1 MMRIGPAPSVNFA
14 LSEPACLANWSQ
26 LKFSL
31 AMTDAVRRKMV
42 RLRLQIRYD
51 PETTR
56 EIFSYFPLLAG
67 EDLHAYT
74 LDLEILNL
82 PPSACITDIS
92 FIPFDGMNLAPDQ
105 WMQVKDVEY
114 LPRTARRFGFY
125 P

>member
-1 MMRIGPAPSVNFA
+1 
-14 LSEPACLANWSQ
+14 
-26 LKFSL
+26 
-31 AMTDAVRRKMV
+31 MV
-42 RLRLQIRYD
+42 RLGLHIRFD
-51 PETTR
+51 PENSR
-56 EIFSYFPLLAG
+56 EFFTPFPLLAG
-67 EDLHAYT
+67 EDLHTYT

-82 PPSACITDIS
+82 PLSACITDIS